1 MAKKDTGKTTEKAKE
16 TEAKAAE
23 EEAAKEPVQET
34 EPAAEEQKAE
44 EVKEPTPLEKA
55 QALAEDYKRKWY
67 NVSAEYDNYRKRNST
82 AVSKA
87 YADGAADTLLKLLP
101 VADNFGYA
109 LDSAQDDKTRTGIEK
124 VIKSFNTIL
133 ASLGVEEIPIKPGD
147 PVDESDMEAVL
158 SFPCEEGEAPNTVKA
173 VLKKGYRSGG
183 KVIRYAQ
190 VSVTTE

>member
-1 MAKKDTGKTTEKAKE
+1 MAKKDTSKTTDKAQE
-16 TEAKAAE
+16 AGAKAD
-23 EEAAKEPVQET
+23 EAVQET
-34 EPAAEEQKAE
+34 EPEAEEQKAE

-67 NVSAEYDNYRKRNST
+67 NVSAEYDNYRKRNNT

-109 LDSAQDDKTRTGIEK
+109 LDSAQDEKTRTGIEK
-124 VIKSFNTIL
+124 VIKSFNTII
-133 ASLGVEEIPIKPGD
+133 ASLGVEEIPVKPGD

-158 SFPCEEGEAPNTVKA
+158 SFPCEEGETPNTVKA
-173 VLKKGYRSGG
+173 VLKKGYRSAG